1 VPRPSASRALAGAVV
16 VAVLIG
22 AAARLQAV
30 REVRYPEP
38 PATKESLY
46 LTSGTT
52 VRRLSVGYSTLAA
65 DLYWI
70 RAIQYYGG
78 TRLRLDSAS
87 RAMAGRSEDRPLPK
101 AGADFELLY
110 PLLDLTTTLDPR
122 FNIAYRFGAIFLAE
136 PSPGGA
142 GRPDLAIALLEKG
155 LRERPDKWEY
165 MQDIGFVNYWWRHDY
180 QEAAKW
186 FDKASQI
193 PDAPWFLRSMAA
205 VTLAE
210 GGDRKSSRTMWMAIR
225 QSAEIDWLRS
235 DAERRLQQLDAMDLI
250 DAVQRAVDAAAPR
263 TGKLTKWP
271 ELIRAGVLRG
281 VPVDPAGVPL
291 GIDDEA
297 QVHLAVMSPLYPLP
311 LEAQSGP
318 ATHQQ

>member
-1 VPRPSASRALAGAVV
+1 MARPSALRALAGAVV
-16 VAVLIG
+16 ATVLVG
-22 AAARLQAV
+22 AAARVQAV
-30 REVRYPEP
+30 RELRYPEP

-52 VRRLSVGYSTLAA
+52 VRRLSVGYSMLAA

-78 TRLRLDSAS
+78 TRIRLDQQAAGHTQSVPA
-87 RAMAGRSEDRPLPK
+87 AGR
-101 AGADFELLY
+101 DFDLLY

-155 LRERPDKWEY
+155 LRERPDEWEY

-186 FDKASQI
+186 FDKASQA
-193 PDAPWFLRSMAA
+193 PDAPWFLRSLAA
-205 VTLAE
+205 VTLVE
-210 GGDRKSSRTMWMAIR
+210 GGDRQSSRTMWLTIR
-225 QSAEIDWLRS
+225 QSAELDWLRN
-235 DAERRLQQLDAMDLI
+235 DADRRLQQLDALDLI
-250 DAVQRAVDAAAPR
+250 DAVQRAIDAAAPR
-263 TGKLTKWP
+263 TGKLTKWS
-271 ELIRAGVLRG
+271 ELTRAGVLRG

-297 QVHLAVMSPLYPLP
+297 RVHLAVMSPLYPLP
-311 LEAQSGP
+311 LEPQSGP
-318 ATHQQ
+318 ASHQQ

>member
-1 VPRPSASRALAGAVV
+1 MTRPSVWRALAGAVV
-16 VAVLIG
+16 AAGFIG
-22 AAARLQAV
+22 AAATLQAV

-52 VRRLSVGYSTLAA
+52 LRRLSIGYSMLAA

-78 TRLRLDSAS
+78 TRIRLDRPSDGRARIASA
-87 RAMAGRSEDRPLPK
+87 AEH
-101 AGADFELLY
+101 DFELLY

-136 PSPGGA
+136 APPGGA
-142 GRPDLAIALLEKG
+142 GRPDLAITLLEKG

-165 MQDIGFVNYWWRHDY
+165 MQDIGFVHYWWRHDY
-180 QEAAKW
+180 REAAKW
-186 FDKASQI
+186 FDKGGQV
-193 PDAPWFLRSMAA
+193 PNAPWFLRSLAA

-210 GGDRKSSRTMWMAIR
+210 GGDRKSSRTLWMAIR
-225 QSAEIDWLRS
+225 QSAAENDWLKNEA
-235 DAERRLQQLDAMDLI
+235 DRRLQQLDAMDLI
-250 DAVQRAVDAAAPR
+250 EAVQRAVDAAQPR

-271 ELIRAGVLRG
+271 DLIRAGVISS
-281 VPVDPAGVPL
+281 VPVDPAGKPL
-291 GIDDEA
+291 GITDEA
-297 QVHLAVMSPLYPLP
+297 EVHLAAMSPLNPLP
-311 LEAQSGP
+311 LEPQSDP
-318 ATHQQ
+318 RSHQR